1 VGDES
6 LFCVLKDT
14 FRAIINRT
22 LVPKES
28 EVNILKLA
36 IKYYPKFDAKQ
47 ASIIHELSFHTTKL
61 YNTANYGCR
70 EVGYKN
76 YVTVEKEMKSNW
88 HREYLHSHTYQHCL
102 KMLEQN
108 WKSYFNSKKD
118 YEKNP
123 HKYKGEPKPPR
134 YKHAEKHKNEVIF
147 TNLAIRRKGSA
158 ILLSLSKKMQE
169 LFGVDSLK
177 VEIPKK
183 FPLPKQ
189 AKVQQIR
196 IQYVKS
202 ENRWLFLIIYK
213 QEVAQKR
220 FSENIMA
227 IDLGLDNLAAITF
240 SHHED
245 SFLICGKSLK
255 AMNGYIGKEIARFEG
270 IRMKQV
276 GSETFRN
283 TKKISALWKKRHDFM
298 NNYLHQAS
306 RWIIKLAE
314 QYDIGKIVIGDMKGV
329 KYQNEAKTFV
339 QVPIQRLTGLVK
351 YKSEALGI
359 KMVTQNESYTSGVS
373 AIDVEPIDKKFYD
386 KNRRFERGLFRS
398 NDEMIINADINGSLN
413 IMRKHMKKGIP
424 RLIKSARDN
433 GFVSNPKR
441 IRVA

>member
-1 VGDES
+1 VI
-6 LFCVLKDT
+6 KDT
-14 FRAIINRT
+14 VCAIINRT
-22 LVPKES
+22 LVPGGM
-28 EVNILKLA
+28 EVRILKLA
-36 IKYYPKFDAKQ
+36 IKYYPKLDAKQ
-47 ASIIHELSFHTTKL
+47 GAIIDELSFHTTKL

-70 EVGYKN
+70 EIGFKN
-76 YVTVEKEMKSNW
+76 YVTLEKEMKANW
-88 HREYLHSHTYQHCL
+88 HKEYLHSHTYQHCL

-108 WKSYFNSKKD
+108 WKSYFNSMKD

-147 TNLAIRRKGSA
+147 TSLAIRRKGSA

-177 VEIPKK
+177 VEIPKG
-183 FPLPKQ
+183 FQLPKQ
-189 AKVQQIR
+189 AKLQQIR

-202 ENRWLFLIIYK
+202 ENRWVFLIIYK
-213 QEVAQKR
+213 QEVAHKKC
-220 FSENIMA
+220 SENMMA

-255 AMNGYIGKEIARFEG
+255 AMNGYICKEIARLGG

-276 GSETFRN
+276 GSETFKN
-283 TKKISALWKKRHDFM
+283 TRKINALWKKRHDFM
-298 NNYLHQAS
+298 SNYLHQAS
-306 RWIIKLAE
+306 SWIIKLAE
-314 QYDIGKIVIGDMKGV
+314 QYDIGKIVIGDIKGV
-329 KYQNEAKTFV
+329 KHQNEAKTFV
-339 QVPIQRLTGLVK
+339 QVPIQRLTKLVK

-359 KMVTQNESYTSGVS
+359 EMIIQNESYTSGVS
-373 AIDVEPIDKKFYD
+373 AIDVEPIEKKFYD
-386 KNRRFERGLFRS
+386 KNRRFQRGLFRS

-413 IMRKHMKKGIP
+413 IMRKHMKKGTP

-433 GFVSNPKR
+433 GFVSNPQR